1 MNAINRREVN
11 EAISVADE
19 AIYYLEKAR
28 KSLSSAG
35 NWGLL
40 DIFGGDTV
48 SGLFKHM
55 KLRSAESDIEAARRS
70 LRKFSKELRDVKGMD
85 SVEIGGFLTFADFFF
100 DGFIADILVQSKIGK
115 AQRRG
120 RIAKRFFYEKS
131 ANHLRIKHRRC
142 AGKSRF
148 FAAADA
154 EPQM

>member
-1 MNAINRREVN
+1 MNAIDKREVD
-11 EAISVADE
+11 EAISAADD

-40 DIFGGDTV
+40 DIFGGNTV

-55 KLRSAESDIEAARRS
+55 KLGSAESDIEAARRS

-100 DGFIADILVQSKIGK
+100 DGFITDILVQSKIGK
-115 AQRRG
+115 AQRQCDDALRQVRQIRG
-120 RIAKRFFYEKS
+120 QLLVLA
-131 ANHLRIKHRRC
+131 
-142 AGKSRF
+142 
-148 FAAADA
+148 
-154 EPQM
+154 